1 MQRLLGL
8 EQLEKQQGG
17 AGQRLPLLSTPRR
30 ERVALLRQL
39 EETRSELQVGEP
51 HIHVLLPGDPQ
62 SPAWLLEDSRMA
74 PCTLT
79 PDPGDPCVVPLH
91 SL

>member
-17 AGQRLPLLSTPRR
+17 AGRRLPLLSTPRR

-39 EETRSELQVGEP
+39 EETRGELQVGEP
-51 HIHVLLPGDPQ
+51 HIHVLLWGPPRALPGSLRTPTWLLVPLHL
-62 SPAWLLEDSRMA
+62 SRGTPAWF
-74 PCTLT
+74 PCTL
-79 PDPGDPCVVPLH
+79 
-91 SL
+91 